1 MITGI
6 IKNSLNY
13 FCVNILHLHFLC
25 CKAGKVYISLVIL
38 LTEFYSSRGATPE
51 QPPVFTF
58 SESSKLLLLLLLGL
72 ESVTDSFGQ
81 SEFVSY
87 LFALHQLHC
96 LNLLRERYSKKIP
109 GVMASSSSV
118 LICA

>member
-13 FCVNILHLHFLC
+13 FCVNILHFHFLC

-58 SESSKLLLLLLLGL
+58 SESSKHIVKPLSL
-72 ESVTDSFGQ
+72 EPIFLASQSLSVVSVYPAPIILFEFAQGQ
-81 SEFVSY
+81 
-87 LFALHQLHC
+87 
-96 LNLLRERYSKKIP
+96 IP
-109 GVMASSSSV
+109 
-118 LICA
+118 